1 MSRSGGFEVI
11 LRVILYVVVG
21 LYVGVFVGG
30 GELGG
35 GGGGFLLCHLGPAS
49 TPEFKVLKMLTRK
62 TLKL

>member
-1 MSRSGGFEVI
+1 MSHSGGFEVI

-35 GGGGFLLCHLGPAS
+35 GGAS
-49 TPEFKVLKMLTRK
+49 YSAILVLPPPLS
-62 TLKL
+62 LKFSKCSPGRH

>member
-35 GGGGFLLCHLGPAS
+35 GGLP
-49 TPEFKVLKMLTRK
+49 
-62 TLKL
+62 TLPSWSCLHP

>member
-35 GGGGFLLCHLGPAS
+35 GGGLP
-49 TPEFKVLKMLTRK
+49 
-62 TLKL
+62 TLPSWSCLHP